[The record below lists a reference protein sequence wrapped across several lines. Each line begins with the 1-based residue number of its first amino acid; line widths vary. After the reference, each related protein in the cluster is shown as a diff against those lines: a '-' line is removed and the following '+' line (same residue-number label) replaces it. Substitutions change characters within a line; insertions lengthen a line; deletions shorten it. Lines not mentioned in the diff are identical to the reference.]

1 MINITFFGA
10 CDTVTGSCY
19 LLETKDAKI
28 LVDCGMFQG
37 GKEQA
42 ERNTQPFSFMPHT
55 IDAVLLTHAHID
67 HSGLLPKLVR
77 EGFRG
82 EIIATRATVSLCNLM
97 LKDSAHVQLMEA
109 EWQNRKGKRAGTEDI
124 EPLYTLEDV
133 ERCLR
138 HFRGV
143 KYGEHTEVKEGV
155 GVRFQDAGHILGS
168 AMLEVFMM
176 QDGKSQKVVFSG
188 DLGQKGRPIVADP
201 TLIAEAD
208 YVVVES
214 TYGNRLHESPQQRRE
229 QLKDILLEAIR
240 DNEQVIIP
248 AFAVGRT
255 QDVLYEINALYRSGA
270 IPLIPIYIDSP
281 LAISATEIFQ
291 QFKDYYDDD
300 TKDLVKRDMSPF
312 AYPGLRFTREVEES
326 KALNNIAH
334 ACVIISASGMA
345 EAGRIRHHLK
355 HHLWRET
362 SHILFVGY
370 QAGGSLGRRI
380 IEGAPTVMLF
390 GEEIAVRAKIH
401 VIDGLSAHADQAGL
415 LGWLRAFG
423 QSPQAVY
430 LTHGEETSREVLAE
444 LLRGEMGAQIVVPE
458 CDVVYALSGERLG
471 TVPKKGTVE
480 PRAAS
485 YDELDSL
492 WRAARTTIHQKL
504 RTGSRREV
512 KEARKFDERLRN
524 LLFQITR
531 KLENLHSR

>member
-1 MINITFFGA
+1 MINISFFGA

-19 LLETKDAKI
+19 LLETKNFKI
-28 LVDCGMFQG
+28 IVDCGLFQG

-42 ERNTQPFSFMPHT
+42 LRNEQPFSFLPHT

-77 EGFRG
+77 EGFTG

-109 EWQNRKGKRAGTEDI
+109 EWQNRKGKRAGSEDV

-133 ERCLR
+133 ERCLK

-143 KYGEHTEVKEGV
+143 KYGENTEVKDGV
-155 GVRFQDAGHILGS
+155 VVRFHDAGHILGS
-168 AMLEVFMM
+168 AMLEIFIE
-176 QDGKSQKVVFSG
+176 QDGVAQKIVFSG

-201 TLIAEAD
+201 TYIAEAD

-214 TYGNRLHESPQQRRE
+214 TYGNRLHESPRERRE
-229 QLKDILLEAIR
+229 QLKDIILEAIR

-255 QDVLYEINALYRSGA
+255 QDVLYEVNALYRSGA
-270 IPLIPIYIDSP
+270 IPLIPVYIDSP

-291 QFKDYYDDD
+291 QFKEYYDDD
-300 TKDLVKRDMSPF
+300 TTDLLKREMSPF
-312 AYPGLRFTREVEES
+312 TYPGLRFTREVEES
-326 KALNNIAH
+326 KALNNVTH
-334 ACVIISASGMA
+334 SCLIISASGMA
-345 EAGRIRHHLK
+345 DAGRIRHHLK

-380 IEGAPTVMLF
+380 IEGASTVMLF

-415 LGWLRAFG
+415 LAWMRAFG
-423 QSPQAVY
+423 QSPKAVY
-430 LTHGEETSREVLAE
+430 LTHGEEASRTALAE
-444 LLRGEMGAQIVVPE
+444 LLRHEMEAQVVVPE

-471 TVPKKGTVE
+471 NVPKKGAEVTT
-480 PRAAS
+480 AAY

-492 WRAARTTIHQKL
+492 WRAARKALQAKL

-531 KLENLHSR
+531 KLEN